1 MDITIYCI
9 DAPNQNHMPPL
20 NWRFH
25 WSILWYTFSD
35 FWHFR
40 SSLKHLLP
48 HKAKF
53 LWEHSSLP
61 VCWQQQFIFI
71 PPAFF
76 YKGLVASISVW
87 QDKATVVGTNGCLL
101 LFESLLLSRYFF
113 APCFGLDQLVA
124 RLPFRSDRNVPPE
137 LVSTLCSI
145 TTEQNWLKLNL
156 AKAYYYFSIQMGSF
170 LLHTSPPPNTLH
182 KLTPLQFLLFGV
194 LKACKSSHCDRINT
208 RWQRLASVVLIV
220 GPYKVAVMC
229 SLQFRVL

>member
-1 MDITIYCI
+1 MVYIFR
-9 DAPNQNHMPPL
+9 L
-20 NWRFH
+20 
-25 WSILWYTFSD
+25 LTFS
-35 FWHFR
+35 FIIETLTTPQSKVFVGT
-40 SSLKHLLP
+40 LKFARLLTATVYI
-48 HKAKF
+48 H
-53 LWEHSSLP
+53 
-61 VCWQQQFIFI
+61 

-87 QDKATVVGTNGCLL
+87 QDTATVVGTNGCLL

-182 KLTPLQFLLFGV
+182 KLTPLQFLLFWV